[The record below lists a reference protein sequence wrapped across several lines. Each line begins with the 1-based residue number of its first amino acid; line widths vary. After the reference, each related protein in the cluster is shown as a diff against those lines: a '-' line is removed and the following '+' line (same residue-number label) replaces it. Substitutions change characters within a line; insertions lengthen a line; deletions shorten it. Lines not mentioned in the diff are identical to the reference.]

1 MSPGDASASLMN
13 AVSLRMSEDEL
24 DRLVRGALKD
34 LERLGRKV
42 LRMHPWSSRHT
53 AGGWPDWAIV
63 GSGGFMLRELKREN
77 QKPRPDQQ
85 EWLDMLTAAGIDAD
99 VWKPS
104 DWYSGRVTRE
114 LAALAGMGGAT

>member
-1 MSPGDASASLMN
+1 MPPGDASASLMT

-42 LRMHPWSSRHT
+42 LAYHVWNSRHS
-53 AGGWPDWAIV
+53 AGGFPDWAFV
-63 GSGGFMLRELKREN
+63 GAGGFMLRELKREDMD
-77 QKPRPDQQ
+77 PRPDQQ
-85 EWLDMLTAAGIDAD
+85 EWLGALIAADVNAG
-99 VWKPS
+99 VWKPT

-114 LAALAGMGGAT
+114 LAAIAGMVSPP